1 MIRILFV
8 CHGNICRSPMGEYI
22 FRDLAEKEG
31 LSWFYEVDS
40 AAVSREEI
48 GNGVYPPARR
58 VLARYGVPCGDHRAK
73 QMTMEDYVSFDLLI
87 GMDWGNL
94 SRMRHMTGGDPDGK
108 CRLLL
113 SFAGREE
120 EIDDPWYTGDFETA
134 YRDIRRGCLALLAA
148 TRPGGG
154 ERE

>member
-1 MIRILFV
+1 MIQVLFV

-58 VLARYGVPCGDHRAK
+58 VLARYGVPCGDHRAR
-73 QMTMEDYVSFDLLI
+73 QMTAEDYRSFDLLI
-87 GMDWGNL
+87 GMDWNNL
-94 SRMRHMTGGDPDGK
+94 ARMRRMTGGDPDGK

-120 EIDDPWYTGDFETA
+120 EIEDPWYTGDFETA
-134 YRDIRRGCLALLAA
+134 YRQIRAGCLALLAA
-148 TRPGGG
+148 TRPDRK
-154 ERE
+154 ER

>member
-1 MIRILFV
+1 
-8 CHGNICRSPMGEYI
+8 MGEYI

-31 LSWFYEVDS
+31 LSWFYEADS

-58 VLARYGVPCGDHRAK
+58 ILARYGVPCGNHRAR
-73 QMTMEDYVSFDLLI
+73 QMTMEDYRSFDLLI

-94 SRMRHMTGGDPDGK
+94 SRMRRMTGGDPDGK

-134 YRDIRRGCLALLAA
+134 YRDIRRGCAALLAA
-148 TRPGGG
+148 THPGG
-154 ERE
+154 ETR